1 MNLIVAALRP
11 KNRPTI
17 QENKDLPVLST
28 QVPVDAPSTVRIEH
42 CIKAQY
48 VLHRMQFRETKLN
61 LLLLDMCRE
70 FNNIGGVPG
79 DIQPVKSRGN
89 TAIGYAW

>member
-1 MNLIVAALRP
+1 MM
-11 KNRPTI
+11 TI
-17 QENKDLPVLST
+17 DDEVGGGFIIKTWFLKPYYYYL

-70 FNNIGGVPG
+70 FNNVGGVPG